1 MLLVYLS
8 YATGPVEGTLGSQ
21 VARVQPRRVQNDESI
36 RDVATKFARL
46 LAAEPGRALTV
57 ASMHLQDLLHRH
69 SSLHD
74 WSKAELPIVAKHNR
88 SALTVETL
96 MPSRHVL
103 VQKLFGATTNL
114 TGGEIGQVRR
124 LHRCAPREMSLQRLG
139 CLVHPETL
147 GPQKSEETR
156 LQRFAFDQNAADCL
170 NALNPELTLQ
180 CLHRCQVATG
190 KDRADVRCS
199 SDKPVLLCNA
209 ISRSRHTTFCKPA
222 LREFI
227 HWLCSD
233 YCKTSWTFS
242 KIAANIVGGTP
253 SRAPFRK
260 RVACRASGVSFGRR
274 LRS

>member
-1 MLLVYLS
+1 MLLVYLCN
-8 YATGPVEGTLGSQ
+8 AAGPIEGTLGSQ
-21 VARVQPRRVQNDESI
+21 VVRVQPLRVHNDESI

-57 ASMHLQDLLHRH
+57 ASMHLQDLLNCH

-74 WSKAELPIVAKHNR
+74 WSKAEPPIVAKHNR
-88 SALTVETL
+88 SALAVDTL

-103 VQKLFGATTNL
+103 VQKLIGATTNL

-139 CLVHPETL
+139 CLVHPEAL

-190 KDRADVRCS
+190 KDSADVRCS
-199 SDKPVLLCNA
+199 HIKPFHLCNA
-209 ISRSRHTTFCKPA
+209 VSRNRHTTVCERA
-222 LREFI
+222 LSEFI
-227 HWLCSD
+227 RWLWDDHCRASRI
-233 YCKTSWTFS
+233 FS
-242 KIAANIVGGTP
+242 KVAASSVGGTP
-253 SRAPFRK
+253 SRAPFRV